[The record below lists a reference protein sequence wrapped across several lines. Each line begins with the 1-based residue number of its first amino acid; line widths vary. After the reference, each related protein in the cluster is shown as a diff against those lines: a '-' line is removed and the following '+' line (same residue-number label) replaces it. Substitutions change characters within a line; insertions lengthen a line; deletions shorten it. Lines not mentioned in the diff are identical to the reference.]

1 MRKPRPLATLQEVII
16 TREKESATIAYRDSA
31 CGTSILQ
38 IGPEIA
44 QMTDLEILDLY
55 NQTLRAQAELA
66 RIPYVAVE
74 IPLGSPQVEYSP
86 ECDQWV
92 PRGHV
97 LRCGIDDGGEDE
109 EPVIEVDGREMTWH
123 EFGRTICCF
132 AGWGMRIEFVP
143 EDQTHRRPKLV
154 VREEGK

>member
-1 MRKPRPLATLQEVII
+1 MII
-16 TREKESATIAYRDSA
+16 TREREAATIAYKDPDY
-31 CGTSILQ
+31 GTSILQ

-44 QMTDLEILDLY
+44 QMTDLQILDLY
-55 NQTLRAQAELA
+55 NQTLKALA
-66 RIPYVAVE
+66 DLTKIPYVATE

-109 EPVIEVDGREMTWH
+109 EPVIEVDGREMSWH

-143 EDQTHRRPKLV
+143 EDETHRRPKLAV
-154 VREEGK
+154 GEPEAN